1 MKKTL
6 IRSCLSVAIALCAQ
20 FAGAEY
26 LYCAIGNGSTAPTYY
41 YNGQPA
47 NYDYATVVM
56 VSPDGASSSDY
67 LEFYEGGATTP
78 SGTAMMSE
86 TTEPAYAKLPEN
98 YKTTYNTF
106 LFELWTSGAEV
117 GELVA
122 WQRFSLEEVQ
132 SGGHIVDGTGQG
144 TALNVTTVV
153 PEPTGGMLMLFG
165 MVVLAMRRKTM
176 MV

>member
-1 MKKTL
+1 MKTL
-6 IRSCLSVAIALCAQ
+6 LKQVCLSAAIALCAR
-20 FAGAEY
+20 FVGAEY

-41 YNGQPA
+41 YNGQRA
-47 NYDYATVVM
+47 VYDYATVVM
-56 VSPDGASSSDY
+56 VSPDGASRSNY

-78 SGTAMMSE
+78 SSIAMTSD

-106 LFELWTSGAEV
+106 LFELWTSGAE
-117 GELVA
+117 LVA
-122 WQRFSLEEVQ
+122 WQRFSLNEVQ

>member
-1 MKKTL
+1 MKKML
-6 IRSCLSVAIALCAQ
+6 IRGCLSIAIALCAQ
-20 FAGAEY
+20 AAMAEH
-26 LYCAIGNGSTAPTYY
+26 LYFLVGDNEGHAPTY
-41 YNGQPA
+41 N
-47 NYDYATVVM
+47 NESVIYDYATVKM
-56 VSPDGASSSDY
+56 TSSDGSSESSY
-67 LEFYEGGATTP
+67 LRLYEGGATEP
-78 SGTAMMSE
+78 SGITMEAGTTA
-86 TTEPAYAKLPEN
+86 PAYAELPFN
-98 YKTTYNTF
+98 YSTFYNTF
-106 LFELWTSGAEV
+106 LFELWTSGDDSANR
-117 GELVA
+117 VA

>member
-1 MKKTL
+1 MKNLLKQV
-6 IRSCLSVAIALCAQ
+6 CLSAAIALCAQ

-41 YNGQPA
+41 YNGQSA
-47 NYDYATVVM
+47 IYDYATVVM
-56 VSPDGASSSDY
+56 VSPDGASKSDY
-67 LEFYEGGATTP
+67 LEFYEGGATTS
-78 SGTAMMSE
+78 SGIAMTSD

-98 YKTTYNTF
+98 YETTYNTF

-122 WQRFSLEEVQ
+122 WQRFSLNEVQ
-132 SGGHIVDGTGQG
+132 SGGHIVGGTGQG